1 MSTIRNSTQ
10 LLLRC
15 GPARI
20 SLSTSRLGYTR
31 LPTTSYPRLSA
42 TTALPAASILLRS
55 FSSNTPR
62 LSAPTP
68 TPISHPLPSTTH
80 STVNAPLSTI
90 PTPINLPV
98 RDANTSTISHYFTLG
113 KAYIAF
119 FKSGL
124 GSIWANYKQLS
135 PLEARYSAS
144 QSYSSFTRSEFQLL
158 VRTRHDVKRIPAF
171 AIIFL
176 VCGEMSPLI
185 LPFVPGLV
193 PYPCRIP
200 AQLERQRRKAAEARA
215 GEYQKGEPDVGVI
228 LGFKSI
234 LEGWK
239 RYQLDKHLQY
249 LETDDMLIR
258 QGGGFKALD
267 SGEELKMAAEERGIS
282 THGKSEGEI
291 RELLAVWEKVTELA
305 GGVKR
310 EIWGVKPEEW
320 GKFLRE
326 AGL

>member
-1 MSTIRNSTQ
+1 MSTIRTSTQ
-10 LLLRC
+10 CLLRC
-15 GPARI
+15 NTARI
-20 SLSTSRLGYTR
+20 PLTTSRLGYSR
-31 LPTTSYPRLSA
+31 LPITTYPRLSA
-42 TTALPAASILLRS
+42 TNLPAASSILLRS
-55 FSSNTPR
+55 FSTTHPR

-68 TPISHPLPSTTH
+68 TPISHPIPSSTH
-80 STVNAPLSTI
+80 STVNGPLSTI
-90 PTPINLPV
+90 PAPIVLPA
-98 RDANTSTISHYFTLG
+98 RDSNTSSISHYFTVG
-113 KAYIAF
+113 KAYIQF

-124 GSIWANYKQLS
+124 GSIWGNYKQLS
-135 PLEARYSAS
+135 SLEARYSANK
-144 QSYSSFTRSEFQLL
+144 SYSSFTRTEFQLL
-158 VRTRHDVKRIPAF
+158 IRTRHDIKRIPAF

-176 VCGEMSPLI
+176 LCGELSPLI

-200 AQLERQRRKAAEARA
+200 TQLERQRRKIKELRD
-215 GEYQKGEPDVGVI
+215 GEYMKQNPDVAVV
-228 LGFKSI
+228 LGFKSL

-239 RYQLDKHLQY
+239 KYQLDRHLRY
-249 LETDDMLIR
+249 LETDDGLII

-282 THGKSEGEI
+282 THGKSEHEI
-291 RELLAVWEKVTELA
+291 RGLLQDWERVTQLA

-320 GKFLRE
+320 GRMLKE